1 MTPLKKIV
9 AIKKQAASLP
19 DCIVTEDDFAQ
30 HNYEEYTKKRAPA
43 YKLHDDIRRELNAF
57 IVHIFGENS
66 DYYEIHQKID
76 FITYSGVISNT
87 FNIMTNENWYR
98 GKKGLM
104 RLINDIEAELRIKDE
119 LENHKSKI
127 WEIGFAVMSMVLLF
141 FLLQNYGHY
150 IYPFTI
156 VQKIFILLA
165 SLFLLLIPVSP
176 DKYKINLLGFL
187 ISMIIALLNKLGL

>member
-1 MTPLKKIV
+1 MTPLKKIR
-9 AIKKQAASLP
+9 AIKEQASLLP
-19 DCIVTEDDFAQ
+19 DCIVSEEDFKEQD
-30 HNYEEYTKKRAPA
+30 YEAYKKRRDLF
-43 YKLHDDIRRELNAF
+43 YKLHDDVRKELNAF

-66 DYYEIHQKID
+66 AHYMIHNKID
-76 FITYSGVISNT
+76 FITHNGIISNT

-98 GKKGLM
+98 GKKELM

-119 LENHKSKI
+119 LENRKSKV
-127 WEIGFAVMSMVLLF
+127 WEFGFAIISITLIF

-187 ISMIIALLNKLGL
+187 ISIIIALLNKLGS